1 MFDPLN
7 THDLVADEIEQRRV
21 TGHDVADVSARLG
34 DLAIDDEVG
43 LRSLYADVVALEP
56 EPGWPYDEPSDLGQI
71 LALLPVPVPNTEP
84 VTDVPDRIHAGWLGR
99 IAGCNVGKPVEG
111 GTGVH
116 WPTARIREY
125 LELADAY
132 PLLDYIPALEPMP
145 DGFVF
150 KRNWPHTTRGNVHG
164 SARDDDIDYAILGL
178 QLLERHGVALQPEDV
193 AAAWLSNLP
202 FQQVFTAER
211 AVYRNIVRGIPV
223 RFAATVDNPYRE
235 WIGALIRAD
244 IFGWVYPGRP
254 RAAAIL
260 AHRDASLSHVA
271 NGIYG
276 EMWAAALVSIA
287 FVATDALDAVE
298 RSLDH
303 VPPTSRLA
311 GAVRDVLAMHAAG
324 DAWPVA
330 LAGIQA
336 HYGHYGWCHAVNN
349 AAIIVAGL
357 LWGAG
362 DPARTIGLTVM
373 GGWDTDSNG
382 ATAGS
387 VVGVLR
393 GTAAMPAHLVDPL
406 EDRTRSAVFGSD
418 NSRISDLA
426 ARTAKLATSG
436 LLEPDG
442 HGASSRP
449 GGNSQ

>member
-7 THDLVADEIEQRRV
+7 THDLVEDEIDQRRV
-21 TGHDVADVSARLG
+21 TGHDVSDVAARLG
-34 DLAIDDEVG
+34 GLEVVDEAA
-43 LRSLYADVVALEP
+43 LRSLYTDVLALEQQAA
-56 EPGWPYDEPSDLGQI
+56 WPYDEPSQLDRI
-71 LALLPVPVPNTEP
+71 LALLPDDRPLPGREV
-84 VTDVPDRIHAGWLGR
+84 DVADRIHAGWLGR

-125 LELADAY
+125 LELAGAY
-132 PLLDYIPALEPMP
+132 PLLDYIPALDPMP
-145 DGFVF
+145 PGFVF
-150 KRNWPHTTRGNVHG
+150 KANWPGTTRGNVRG
-164 SARDDDIDYAILGL
+164 SARDDDIDFAILGL
-178 QLLERHGVALQPEDV
+178 LLIERHGIDLRPEDV
-193 AAAWLSNLP
+193 AAAWLTFLP

-223 RFAATVDNPYRE
+223 RSAATVDNPYRE

-260 AHRDASLSHVA
+260 SHRDASLSHVS

-276 EMWAAALVSIA
+276 EMWAAALVSCA
-287 FVATDALDAVE
+287 FVATSARDAVE

-311 GAVRDVLAMHAAG
+311 EAVRDVLTMHAAG
-324 DAWPVA
+324 DTWEMA

-336 HYGHYGWCHAVNN
+336 RYGRYAWVHAVNN
-349 AAIIVAGL
+349 AAIITAGL
-357 LWGAG
+357 LWGDG

-387 VVGVLR
+387 VVGVLG
-393 GTAAMPAHLVDPL
+393 GTASLPRHLVDPL
-406 EDRTRSAVFGSD
+406 EDRTRSALFGFD
-418 NSRISDLA
+418 HSRISELA
-426 ARTAKLATSG
+426 DRTTRIATTGLAD
-436 LLEPDG
+436 PVP
-442 HGASSRP
+442 A
-449 GGNSQ
+449 